1 MASYYIFSYEDN
13 YINDISLSRDQLK
26 RLSSYKFLSDR
37 ENYISRHYRLNKLL
51 TEKYNIKAE
60 ISYDGYGRPFI
71 QSSDLNISLSYSNDF
86 FVIATSLNKL
96 VGIDI
101 EEIRDIDNLEQQALI
116 FMNDDELSFWRK
128 SNDKI
133 SLFYHFWTAKEA
145 ILKALGKGF
154 LFEPKKLT
162 INFIGRRIT
171 ANILGRDLDS
181 LEINY
186 EKKDNYLICNAQIPK
201 NIIKIW

>member
-1 MASYYIFSYEDN
+1 MFNYYIFSYKDN
-13 YINDISLSRDQLK
+13 YINDISLSRDQIN

-37 ENYISRHYRLNKLL
+37 ENYISRHYCLNKLL
-51 TEKYNIKAE
+51 EERYNIKAE
-60 ISYDGYGRPFI
+60 ISYDVFGRPFI
-71 QSSDLNISLSYSNDF
+71 NNSNLNISLSYANDF

-101 EEIRDIDNLEQQALI
+101 EEITDIDNLEQQALI
-116 FMNDDELSFWRK
+116 FMNDDEISFWKK

-154 LFEPKKLT
+154 LLEPKKLT
-162 INFIGRRIT
+162 INFIGRKIK

-186 EKKDNYLICNAQIPK
+186 EKKNNYLICTAQIAK
-201 NIIKIW
+201 NIIKI

>member
-26 RLSSYKFLSDR
+26 RLSSYKFPSDK

-60 ISYDGYGRPFI
+60 ISYDGFGRPYVKN
-71 QSSDLNISLSYSNDF
+71 SNLNISLSYANDF
-86 FVIATSLNKL
+86 FVIATSVNKL

-101 EEIRDIDNLEQQALI
+101 EKIRDIDNLEQQALI
-116 FMNDDELSFWRK
+116 FMNDDEISFWKK

-154 LFEPKKLT
+154 LLEPKKLT
-162 INFIGRRIT
+162 INFIGRKIK

-181 LEINY
+181 LDNNY
-186 EKKDNYLICNAQIPK
+186 EKKNNYLICTAQIAK
-201 NIIKIW
+201 NIIKI